1 MVSYAVAALC
11 VTSLTTLH
19 FNQPLNPPVV
29 RRLMRELMQL
39 KNEPLEGIRVIA
51 PEENMLDVTGIIEG
65 PGKSSFETN
74 ALAFRM
80 CFPVGLTIP
89 DDSGHTLRRRLLQ
102 SQVQLY

>member
-1 MVSYAVAALC
+1 MVSYATSVSC
-11 VTSLTTLH
+11 VLQLTMFH

-65 PGKSSFETN
+65 PGKSPPEPN
-74 ALAFRM
+74 ALV
-80 CFPVGLTIP
+80 CVCG
-89 DDSGHTLRRRLLQ
+89 SLLG
-102 SQVQLY
+102 